1 MSTAEQQNALKKPQW
16 MEAGMINAYEASYKS
31 KPPKSKP
38 TTKQPGCVKKSPPR
52 TKRPAAQ
59 EGPALCFVPGPNGDW
74 VSCGP
79 IGPGGIADDAS
90 ILAMLEAQ
98 DAEEEEERASK

>member
-1 MSTAEQQNALKKPQW
+1 MSTAEQQNTPKKPQW

-31 KPPKSKP
+31 K
-38 TTKQPGCVKKSPPR
+38 
-52 TKRPAAQ
+52 PAAQ

-79 IGPGGIADDAS
+79 IGPGGMADDAS